1 MMRYIWLVWQKRE
14 LEDRTLETNLQ
25 GCYNT
30 EERAIKVA
38 SNLDRVYK
46 RGQSWVESWEVS
58 DD

>member
-1 MMRYIWLVWQKRE
+1 MKRHIWLVWQKRE
-14 LEDRTLETNLQ
+14 LEDRPLEINLQ
-25 GCYNT
+25 GCYKT
-30 EERAIKVA
+30 EARAIKVA

>member
-25 GCYNT
+25 GCYKT

-38 SNLDRVYK
+38 SNLNRIY
-46 RGQSWVESWEVS
+46 GQGENWVESWELS